1 MERGTAVQLLS
12 EIEAMAPQFDAI
24 TSLTS
29 EIDDEGE
36 RKEIRK
42 TLAQAMQLLAYDL
55 VMRVVRQYPDLD
67 PDKDYFRSRSPDKEA

>member
-1 MERGTAVQLLS
+1 
-12 EIEAMAPQFDAI
+12 MAPQFDAI

-67 PDKDYFRSRSPDKEA
+67 PDKEYFKSRSPDKET